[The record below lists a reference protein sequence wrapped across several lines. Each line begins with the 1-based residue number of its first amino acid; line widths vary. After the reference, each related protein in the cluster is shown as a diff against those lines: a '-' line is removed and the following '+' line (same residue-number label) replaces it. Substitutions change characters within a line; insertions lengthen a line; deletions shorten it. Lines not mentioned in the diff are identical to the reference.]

1 MDLCFS
7 VCLCYILLTMNLN
20 AMKLKSVFYG
30 AILLGVASACSHN
43 QQAQEQKLPFE
54 SANFTELPD
63 PTADTLSDWSKV
75 KSGLHAS
82 FVTIDKRFP
91 KSIAPEVAGER
102 QESVTGWRG
111 ERVSAQ
117 ILLWTN
123 AEIADAHVE
132 ISSFRAEKGEDLS
145 ADIASSH
152 FVRYVMTDEFAGGCG
167 RRKPEDFASSLS
179 PDMLDNLTSFDL
191 EAKKVRP
198 VWVTVRIPENAKSGN
213 YTAKVQVKAVDV
225 PTQELHLSLHVIDR
239 VLPKPSAW
247 TYHLDQW
254 QHPSAVARVERL
266 EMWSDE
272 HFEALKSQMQMLAD
286 VGQKVITA
294 TLNKDPWNVQ
304 TFDPYADMIIWT
316 KQKDGAWKYDYRV
329 FDKWV
334 QFMLDLGINKM
345 INCYSIIP
353 WNNEIHYY
361 NEASGEMVN
370 VKAKPGTPVFEELW
384 TPFLKDFVEHLAG
397 KGWLERTNIAIDERT
412 REEVDGALSLLQKVS
427 PELGVSYAD
436 NQKTYQRYPHSD
448 DISIAIGH
456 PFSAEDLKD
465 RQSRELNTTFYICCS
480 DAFPNQF
487 TFSDPAESTL
497 LAWYAEAANFD
508 GMLRWAFNSWVE
520 NPLLDSRFRTWPA
533 GDTYIVYPNARSSI
547 RYERLLEGLQDY
559 AKVQV
564 IKHELQ
570 GKGDQANLDRL
581 QNAIQKLK
589 ITERNETWNQDL
601 NDAKALLN
609 ELSVQLAQ

>member
-1 MDLCFS
+1 M
-7 VCLCYILLTMNLN
+7 MNLN
-20 AMKLKSVFYG
+20 RRKLTGVLCST
-30 AILLGVASACSHN
+30 ILLAMVSACAQK
-43 QQAQEQKLPFE
+43 QQQRERNTPFE
-54 SANFTELPD
+54 LVNFEELPD
-63 PTADTLSDWSKV
+63 PTADTLSDWSNV
-75 KSGLHAS
+75 GNGLHAS

-91 KSIAPEVAGER
+91 KSVAPDFSVKK
-102 QESVTGWRG
+102 QESMTGWRG
-111 ERVSAQ
+111 ERISAQ
-117 ILLWTN
+117 VLLWTN
-123 AEIADAHVE
+123 TEIVDAQVE
-132 ISSFRAEKGEDLS
+132 VSEFTGENGEHLPVDM
-145 ADIASSH
+145 ASTH

-167 RRKPEDFASSLS
+167 HRKPEDFAASLS
-179 PDMLDNLTSFDL
+179 PDMLDDMTSFDL

-198 VWVTVRIPENAKSGN
+198 VWVTLRIPEDAKPGN
-213 YTAKVQVKAVDV
+213 YTAKVHVKAAGVKA
-225 PTQELHLSLHVIDR
+225 QELDVSLNVIDQ
-239 VLPKPSAW
+239 VLPKPSEW

-254 QHPSAVARVERL
+254 QHPAAVARVEGL

-272 HFEALKSQMQMLAD
+272 HFKALKPQMQMLAD

-304 TFDPYADMIIWT
+304 TFDAYADMIIWI
-316 KQKDGAWKYDYRV
+316 KQKDGSWKYDYSV

-353 WNNEIHYY
+353 WNNEIHYQ
-361 NEASGEMVN
+361 NEVGGEFVN

-384 TPFLKDFVEHLAG
+384 TPFLKDFVQHLRE
-397 KGWLERTNIAIDERT
+397 KGWLDITNIAIDERT
-412 REEVDGALSLLQKVS
+412 REEVDGALALLQIVS

-436 NQKTYQRYPHSD
+436 NQKTYQRYPNSE
-448 DISIAIGH
+448 DISIALGH

-465 RQSRELNTTFYICCS
+465 RQSRGLNTTFYVCCS
-480 DAFPNQF
+480 DGFPNQF

-497 LAWYAEAANFD
+497 LAWYTEAANFD

-559 AKVQV
+559 AKIQMVKQALG
-564 IKHELQ
+564 E
-570 GKGDQANLDRL
+570 KGDQANLGRL
-581 QNAIQKLK
+581 ETAIQKLK
-589 ITERNETWNQDL
+589 ITKRNETWNQDL
-601 NDAKALLN
+601 NDAKVLLN
-609 ELSVQLAQ
+609 ELSVQLVQ